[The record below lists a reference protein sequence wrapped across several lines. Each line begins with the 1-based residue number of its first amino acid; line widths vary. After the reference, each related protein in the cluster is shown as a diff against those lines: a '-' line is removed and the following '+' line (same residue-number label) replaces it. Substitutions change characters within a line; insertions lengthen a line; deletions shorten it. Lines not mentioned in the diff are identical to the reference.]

1 MPMRSKRSSMRW
13 RNTKNFI
20 SEVVIMA
27 DIKLINR
34 YGFIRKD
41 GRTGDDYVNSRWND
55 IFVTDVYE
63 VDGTLYAVYTEL
75 VDHYSFDIADDHGSS
90 QKGISFFVFPINN
103 ACASSAQRVT
113 ELIEERKDYLWRYS
127 LDVLPQNADRKTEE
141 AFSSYIV
148 SMLPK
153 ALEHIQA
160 VQREDQLK
168 KQGGLTPNAVEI
180 TCMGNP
186 FKKTVLDFSDSG
198 ICRAIDYDVSGYYVR
213 EALPVAQRAG
223 IERPLCFIVR
233 KNVKSGTIHNWPMSS
248 LLDWSVDGN
257 VIICAFEE
265 GSPAPL
271 RETEVEAVMGAIEEF
286 KRWYHNRSRR

>member
-1 MPMRSKRSSMRW
+1 
-13 RNTKNFI
+13 
-20 SEVVIMA
+20 MA

-34 YGFIRKD
+34 YGFVRKD

-75 VDHYSFDIADDHGSS
+75 IDHYSFDIGDDHGSS
-90 QKGISFFVFPINN
+90 QKGVSFFVFPIDR
-103 ACASSAQRVT
+103 ACAASADRVA
-113 ELIEERKDYLWRYS
+113 ELIEKNKGCLWKYS
-127 LDVLPQNADRKTEE
+127 LDALPEDSVRKTEE
-141 AFSSYIV
+141 AFGEYIIA
-148 SMLPK
+148 MLPK

-160 VQREDQLK
+160 VQREDRLR
-168 KQGGLTPNAVEI
+168 KQGDLKPNAVET
-180 TCMGNP
+180 TCMGDP

-198 ICRAIDYDVSGYYVR
+198 ICRAIDYDVSGYYVH
-213 EALPVAQRAG
+213 EAPSVAKRAG
-223 IERPLCFIVR
+223 IDRPLCFIVR
-233 KNVKSGTIHNWPMSS
+233 RHVKSGTIHNWPMSF

-271 RETEVEAVMGAIEEF
+271 SETEVEAVMKAIGEF
-286 KRWYHNRSRR
+286 KKWYNNRSRT